1 MNPTEQDYR
10 IWKNE
15 NFVIEST
22 ITLSLWDKILI
33 NDFHDKLN
41 KVLDEIYERIGLIS
55 NNSKTLISIS
65 FSGDKKVKELN
76 NSFRKKRSA
85 TNVLSFPSN
94 YKFNN
99 TLFLGDII
107 FSIETILKEAKR
119 DNKSVEN
126 HLTHLFVHAVLHLLG
141 YEHETEEQAEKMENL
156 EIEIL
161 NNLQIDNPY
170 N

>member
-1 MNPTEQDYR
+1 MNTTEQDYR

-22 ITLSLWDKILI
+22 ITLSLWDDILI
-33 NDFHDKLN
+33 NDFHNNLN
-41 KVLDEIYERIGLIS
+41 NVLYEICKKIDLIS
-55 NNSKTLISIS
+55 NNSKNLISIS
-65 FSGDKKVKELN
+65 FSGDKKIMELN
-76 NSFRKKRSA
+76 DYFRKKKSA

-119 DNKSVEN
+119 DNKSLEN
-126 HLTHLFVHAVLHLLG
+126 HLIHLFIHSVLHLLG
-141 YEHETEEQAEKMENL
+141 YDHEKEEEAKKMEYL
-156 EIEIL
+156 EIRIL
-161 NNLQIDNPY
+161 SNLKIDNPY

>member
-1 MNPTEQDYR
+1 MNVAEKDYR
-10 IWKNE
+10 VWKNK

-22 ITLSLWDKILI
+22 ITDQLWDEILI
-33 NDFHDKLN
+33 NDFHVKLN
-41 KVLDEIYERIGLIS
+41 KILDEIHERIDLFS
-55 NNSKTLISIS
+55 NNSKILISIS

-76 NSFRKKRSA
+76 NYFRKKRSA

-94 YKFNN
+94 NKFNN

-126 HLTHLFVHAVLHLLG
+126 HLIHLFIHAVLHLLG
-141 YEHETEEQAEKMENL
+141 YDHLTEEQAEKMENL
-156 EIEIL
+156 ETQIL
-161 NNLQIDNPY
+161 SNLQIDNPY
-170 N
+170 K

>member
-1 MNPTEQDYR
+1 MNLAEQDYR

-33 NDFHDKLN
+33 NDFHEKLDQ
-41 KVLDEIYERIGLIS
+41 VLNQIYERIGLIS
-55 NNSKTLISIS
+55 NGSKTLISIS

-94 YKFNN
+94 NKFNN

-107 FSIETILKEAKR
+107 FSIETILREAKR
-119 DNKSVEN
+119 DNKTVEN
-126 HLTHLFVHAVLHLLG
+126 HLTHLFIHAVLHLLG
-141 YEHETEEQAEKMENL
+141 FDHETEEEAKKMEYLELQILSNL
-156 EIEIL
+156 K
-161 NNLQIDNPY
+161 IDNPY

>member
-1 MNPTEQDYR
+1 MNVTEQDYR

-33 NDFHDKLN
+33 NDFHEKLDQ
-41 KVLDEIYERIGLIS
+41 VLDEIYERIGSIS

-65 FSGDKKVKELN
+65 FSSDKKVKELN
-76 NSFRKKRSA
+76 NSFRKKRLA

-126 HLTHLFVHAVLHLLG
+126 HLTHLFIHAVLHLLG

-161 NNLQIDNPY
+161 SNLQIDNPY